1 MNVVVNVVFLAFAAL
16 TNVVSILEAA
26 AVTFEFALLNALI
39 KPVIPASPSFVNAE
53 PKDVIPLVSNP
64 AIPVAISTSLF
75 VCVITLD
82 NRPVSIPL
90 I

>member
-1 MNVVVNVVFLAFAAL
+1 MNVVVNVPFLAFAAF
-16 TNVVSILEAA
+16 TKVVSILDAA

-39 KPVIPASPSFVNAE
+39 KPVIPASPSFVRAE
-53 PKDVIPLVSNP
+53 PNDVIPLVSNP
-64 AIPVAISTSLF
+64 AIPFAISTNLF

-82 NRPVSIPL
+82 NSPVSMLL